1 MYEGG
6 TEWGGDGGWDQET
19 KTYPPRAPPLPEQGP
34 GFRFSKE
41 PFACGVH
48 LPLMD
53 DSKLVRLVMRGID
66 PGGAPDMGPDQCYC
80 TVGGSPEDTGSAG
93 EGASLGSAGWRSRT
107 LLSTQWYSK
116 ELFGPGRRSC

>member
-1 MYEGG
+1 MGSG
-6 TEWGGDGGWDQET
+6 NKDI
-19 KTYPPRAPPLPEQGP
+19 PPRPPPLPEQGP

-66 PGGAPDMGPDQCYC
+66 PGRAPDMGPDQRDC

-93 EGASLGSAGWRSRT
+93 ICWDLPGGGQGRCSAST
-107 LLSTQWYSK
+107 L
-116 ELFGPGRRSC
+116 